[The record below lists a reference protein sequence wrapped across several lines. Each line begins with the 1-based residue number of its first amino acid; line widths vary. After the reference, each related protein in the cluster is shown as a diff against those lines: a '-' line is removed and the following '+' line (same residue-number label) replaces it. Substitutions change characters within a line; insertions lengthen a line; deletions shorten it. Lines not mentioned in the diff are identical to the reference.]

1 MGYLERAK
9 AISDKI
15 LASIVRVRSKILT
28 RASDCDTKELW
39 NLLNMTNN
47 WRQHDHCVVF
57 SDGSVNN
64 ADKVNAYFANIA
76 TDASYSATAILSE
89 ASCDVSTVQSAAFAP
104 VTVVDVERL
113 LTKLERTSPGDDGIP
128 FWVYKECASE
138 LAPVITVLINYLADP
153 LYPNNGGTLW

>member
-15 LASIVRVRSKILT
+15 QASIVRVRSKILT
-28 RASDCDTKELW
+28 RASDCDIKELW
-39 NLLNMTNN
+39 NLLNRTNN
-47 WRQHDHCVVF
+47 WRQHDNCLVF
-57 SDGSVNN
+57 SDGSVND
-64 ADKVNAYFANIA
+64 ADKVIAYFANIA

-89 ASCDVSTVQSAAFAP
+89 SCDVSPAKSAAFAP

-113 LTKLERTSPGDDGIP
+113 LSKLVHTSPGDDGIP

-138 LAPVITVLINYLADP
+138 LAPVITVLINYLTDP